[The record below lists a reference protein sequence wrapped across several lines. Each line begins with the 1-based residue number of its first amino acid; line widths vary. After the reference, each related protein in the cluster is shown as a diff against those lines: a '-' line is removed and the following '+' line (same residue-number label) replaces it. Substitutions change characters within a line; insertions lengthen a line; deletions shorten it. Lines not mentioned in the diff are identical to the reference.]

1 MFGDI
6 TVGRIWYADRAELL
20 AADDGNPETV
30 APIHEMD
37 TGLRGLV
44 EQVYRARGGKGA
56 ELPGAA
62 QISGRG
68 RVDLR
73 FAVDDA
79 GELYI
84 LTKPD
89 GMIRKVV
96 GAKPSTSPRRRDG
109 GRAADDGAAG
119 AAAPDPTPVGPPPV
133 RRPPRHEQSG
143 AVHAGLNRRRQDRL

>member
-6 TVGRIWYADRAELL
+6 TTGRIWYADCAALL

-44 EQVYRARGGKGA
+44 EQAYRARGGKG
-56 ELPGAA
+56 ETLPGAS

-68 RVDLR
+68 RVDVR

-79 GELYI
+79 GELYV

-89 GMIRKVV
+89 GMIR
-96 GAKPSTSPRRRDG
+96 
-109 GRAADDGAAG
+109 
-119 AAAPDPTPVGPPPV
+119 
-133 RRPPRHEQSG
+133 
-143 AVHAGLNRRRQDRL
+143 